1 MSFPLPDSRFLQSAR
16 SSRTLAS
23 GVALLIASALNA
35 ETLTVCTSGPCSFND
50 IQSAIDSASDDDVIQ
65 IAAGTYTP
73 SATLVTRGKKITLVG
88 AVDSNGNPK
97 TVIDGSNLIR
107 VVECWSSEGP
117 DTRFENLVITNG
129 FGSDGYGGGMSN
141 FKSSPTI
148 VNCHFIGNSS
158 ADVGGG
164 LLNVL
169 RSAPI
174 IERCTFIGNTAIF
187 AGGVVMNEE
196 ESKPIYRDCI
206 FMENQADFGGGVA
219 NLKGHGVE
227 APSFEDCVIENNQA
241 TFDGGGVHNDGTNTK
256 FIRSRISMNVAG
268 ETGGGIKNK
277 SSVPTLLET
286 VVCGNAPD
294 QIEGSWEDL
303 GGNTVSADCPVQCA
317 ADFNDDGRV
326 DGADFGFLLASWG
339 ICSGCQTDLNGDG
352 VVSGADLGELLAM
365 WGPCS

>member
-16 SSRTLAS
+16 GSRTLAS

-88 AVDSNGNPK
+88 SVDSNGNPK

-148 VNCHFIGNSS
+148 VNCHFIGNHSGEN
-158 ADVGGG
+158 VGGIGGG
-164 LLNVL
+164 LLNFR
-169 RSAPI
+169 RSTPI
-174 IERCTFIGNTAIF
+174 IERCSFIGNTAEF
-187 AGGVVMNEE
+187 A
-196 ESKPIYRDCI
+196 
-206 FMENQADFGGGVA
+206 GGGVA
-219 NLKGHGVE
+219 ND
-227 APSFEDCVIENNQA
+227 EDSPAIYRDCTFTEN
-241 TFDGGGVHNDGTNTK
+241 
-256 FIRSRISMNVAG
+256 SAG
-268 ETGGGIKNK
+268 RGGGIFNFRDSSAELNGCTITNNSALDGIGGGIYSNS
-277 SSVPTLLET
+277 SSVTLNET
-286 VVCGNAPD
+286 TVCGNAPD
-294 QIEGSWEDL
+294 QIQGSWEDL